1 MASNNLLAMPSRGRN
16 YGMVATSF
24 GLSLHFI
31 SNFHSKQQFVGY
43 AFKGRN
49 YGMVATSFGL
59 SDTLFKF

>member
-1 MASNNLLAMPSRGRN
+1 MASNNLLAMPSRGET
-16 YGMVATSF
+16 MEWWL

-31 SNFHSKQQFVGY
+31 SNFHSKQQFFGY

-59 SDTLFKF
+59 YDTLFKF